1 MTDRYPRVE
10 VKSRAEWRA
19 WLERHHMAAGP
30 IWLVFGRRKEA
41 RDHLPYDDV
50 VEEALC
56 FGWIDSTAK
65 SLDEQRS
72 MIMMAPRKPK
82 SVWAASNKARVERLE
97 AAGLMT
103 DAGRAKIEAAKADG
117 SWHALD
123 TVERLE
129 VPVDLAAALSAVNAG
144 RATFDAWP
152 PSLRK
157 QALYWVSQAKRP
169 ATRAQRIAEI
179 AESAARGERPARWAR

>member
-1 MTDRYPRVE
+1 MSDRYRHVE
-10 VKSRAEWRA
+10 VKTRAEWRA
-19 WLERHHMAAGP
+19 WLERNHTQTTP
-30 IWLVFGRRKEA
+30 VWLVFGRR
-41 RDHLPYDDV
+41 RDAKHYLPYDDV

-65 SLDEQRS
+65 SLDDDRS
-72 MIMMAPRKPK
+72 MIMMSPRKPK

-117 SWHALD
+117 SWNALD
-123 TVERLE
+123 AAERLE
-129 VPVDLAAALSAVNAG
+129 VPDDLARALKTRA

-157 QALYWVSQAKRP
+157 QVLYWISQAKKP
-169 ATRAQRIAEI
+169 DTRARRIVEVTEA
-179 AESAARGERPARWAR
+179 AARGERPARWAR

>member
-10 VKSRAEWRA
+10 VKTRAEWRA
-19 WLERHHMAAGP
+19 WLEQNHAQSDP
-30 IWLVFGRRKEA
+30 IWLVFGRRKGSQH
-41 RDHLPYDDV
+41 HLPYDAV

-56 FGWIDSTAK
+56 FGWIDSTTK
-65 SLDEQRS
+65 SLDDQRS
-72 MIMMAPRKPK
+72 MILMSPRRPK

-103 DAGRAKIEAAKADG
+103 DAGRAKIELAKANG
-117 SWHALD
+117 SWTALD
-123 TVERLE
+123 AVERLE
-129 VPVDLAAALSAVNAG
+129 VPDDLARALKKRA

-157 QALYWVSQAKRP
+157 QALYWIGQAKKP
-169 ATRAQRIAEI
+169 ETRAARIAEI
-179 AESAARGERPARWAR
+179 VSAAARGERPARWT